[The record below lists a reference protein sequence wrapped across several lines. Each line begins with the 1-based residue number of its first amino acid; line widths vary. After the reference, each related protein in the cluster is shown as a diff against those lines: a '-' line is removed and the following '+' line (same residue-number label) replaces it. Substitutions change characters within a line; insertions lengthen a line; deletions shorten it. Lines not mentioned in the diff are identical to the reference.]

1 VATIATKIIGF
12 WDRLRWRNA
21 VSKLKLSNLTVANDE
36 DLFQWSTAYISMVL
50 TQTARAVC
58 G

>member
-36 DLFQWSTAYISMVL
+36 DLFQ
-50 TQTARAVC
+50 
-58 G
+58 